1 MLFTKQTQNSCNW
14 RSQVVSIS
22 KLISQAC
29 SLELMHKGLFTQW
42 KWRLW
47 QPRCTG
53 TLGSNGTWYL
63 GHCPTAGTAEV
74 WLEGLRGSAA
84 PEGQVPPGL
93 QVTYLLILFN
103 FFFHLAWFPESNFKV
118 VFWIQQGIDTLSSY
132 QWEHAHH
139 GHAVKAVLMYATTIL
154 ILPSYLVLLQIEKQ
168 LG

>member
-103 FFFHLAWFPESNFKV
+103 FFFIWLDFLSLISKLFSEYSKV
-118 VFWIQQGIDTLSSY
+118 LTLCPRTS
-132 QWEHAHH
+132 ENMLTM
-139 GHAVKAVLMYATTIL
+139 VM
-154 ILPSYLVLLQIEKQ
+154 LLKLCSCMQPPF
-168 LG
+168 